1 MSKCNFCDMPPED
14 CGPLI
19 EGGSEDNKAYI
30 CFNCIEQGRKM
41 RPAKLVRNKRKR
53 KDVNLPNPKEI
64 VSKLDQYICGQE
76 AAKRDLAVS
85 VYNHYIRLFD
95 YDLKDTIKGSELE
108 DTVIDKNNVLMVGP
122 TGSGKTLLASTLASI
137 IDVPFAIGDATT
149 VTEAGYVGEDV
160 ENLLLKL
167 IRAADMD
174 IESAEHG
181 ILYIDEIDKI
191 GRTSGNRSIT
201 RDVSGEGVQ
210 QSLLKL
216 LEGTVANV
224 PPAGG
229 RKHPEQEFLQVDTS
243 NILFICGGTF
253 SGLGDIVKK
262 RICSEKNKIGFG
274 NYARSID
281 EKDYSIDYQAEDLF
295 EYGLIPEFVGRLPS
309 QTFLEELSEEK
320 LIHVLTEPKN
330 SLLKQ
335 YQKQFLYSG
344 INLKFTKKAVAE
356 IAKIAHE
363 QKTGA
368 RALRTI
374 VSGIMNPIVYD
385 IFDIKRKELTIDDK
399 IVRGEKKAVTTKVK
413 AA

>member
-30 CFNCIEQGRKM
+30 CFSCIEQGRKM
-41 RPAKLVRNKRKR
+41 RPAKFVRNKVKR

-85 VYNHYIRLFD
+85 VYNHYVRLFD

-174 IESAEHG
+174 IEAAEHG

-274 NYARSID
+274 NSVSSID

-344 INLKFTKKAVAE
+344 ISLKFTKKAVAE

-399 IVRGEKKAVTTKVK
+399 IVRGEKKVITKVK